1 MELKV
6 VNDKTEHGIALLQ
19 SYNSVLVKYE
29 DLEGKSFIK
38 IVYI

>member
-1 MELKV
+1 MELEV
-6 VNDKTEHGIALLQ
+6 VNNTAERMIALLQ

-29 DLEGKSFIK
+29 DLKGKSLIK